1 LAFIYER
8 IVIKSVSRVE
18 GKDVITASYNE
29 T

>member
-8 IVIKSVSRVE
+8 IVIKSVSWVE